1 MFSNLM
7 RNFKL
12 NLGSLDPELKR
23 DLQKFRIAVYYGK
36 QKEVEEL
43 IEKYKLA
50 YDAFGNEIQNIDIV
64 NYKSDPPFHDHIP
77 LLLAVETEKKY
88 MIELLLDEDADI
100 NVKNSKGTTPLMKAL
115 YKGSYDIVDLLL
127 NKGADIMIK
136 NNDDENAFDIA
147 TTMVRRGQG
156 AALVIS
162 IIKSVKDTK
171 VKKDLA
177 TKALLMITTNYSNS
191 LSETYIKFLLNAG
204 ADVDVKDSWGKTSL
218 MGASAKGE
226 ANIVYLLLNAGA
238 DVKEKNNKGESP
250 LFYAIKGIAGNNLNT
265 IQLLLDY
272 GAEFGD
278 KEQRI
283 LNEANP
289 ELQEEVR
296 KILDQQKTMMT
307 SHMIQKE
314 MKHGQY
320 MEAESER
327 DMKEYLMGKGGKASR
342 GKSSHKS
349 SHKTSGGKSSGG
361 KSSRRKASSK
371 RKSKKYRK
379 Q

>member
-12 NLGSLDPELKR
+12 NLGSLDPELKS

-88 MIELLLDEDADI
+88 MIELLLDADADI
-100 NVKNSKGTTPLMKAL
+100 NVQNSKGATALMKAL

-136 NNDDENAFDIA
+136 NNDHENAFDIA

-162 IIKSVKDTK
+162 ILKSVKDTK

-177 TKALLMITTNYSNS
+177 TKALLMITTNYSNP

-327 DMKEYLMGKGGKASR
+327 DMKEYLMGKGGK
-342 GKSSHKS
+342 SSHKS
-349 SHKTSGGKSSGG
+349 YHKTSGGKSSRG
-361 KSSRRKASSK
+361 KASSK

>member
-88 MIELLLDEDADI
+88 MIELLLDADADI

-162 IIKSVKDTK
+162 ILKSVKDTK

-204 ADVDVKDSWGKTSL
+204 ADVHVKDSWGKTSL

-250 LFYAIKGIAGNNLNT
+250 LIYAIQGGNTHNKLNT

-278 KEQRI
+278 KEQHI
-283 LNEANP
+283 LNEANA

-296 KILDQQKTMMT
+296 KILDQQKTMMA

-314 MKHGQY
+314 MKDGQY

-327 DMKEYLMGKGGKASR
+327 DMKEYLMGKGGKTSR
-342 GKSSHKS
+342 GKTSRKTSR
-349 SHKTSGGKSSGG
+349 KTSGGKT
-361 KSSRRKASSK
+361 SRGK

>member
-88 MIELLLDEDADI
+88 MIELLLDADADI

-204 ADVDVKDSWGKTSL
+204 ADVHVKDSWGKTSL

-250 LFYAIKGIAGNNLNT
+250 LFYAIQGIAGNNLNT

-327 DMKEYLMGKGGKASR
+327 DMKEYLMGKGGKTSG

-361 KSSRRKASSK
+361 KSSRGKASSK